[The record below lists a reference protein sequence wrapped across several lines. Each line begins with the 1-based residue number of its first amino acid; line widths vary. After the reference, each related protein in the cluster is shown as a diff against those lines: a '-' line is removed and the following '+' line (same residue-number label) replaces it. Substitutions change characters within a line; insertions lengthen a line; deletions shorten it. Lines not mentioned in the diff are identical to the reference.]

1 MFQWL
6 KEYDGSTAQTKYF
19 MLNGLVYGLALIIT
33 SVYCYGRLDFARS
46 YPTPAYTEA
55 AQKKEALKQP
65 QTTPQSEAKK

>member
-33 SVYCYGRLDFARS
+33 TVYCYGRLDFARS
-46 YPTPAYTEA
+46 YPTPVFAEA
-55 AQKKEALKQP
+55 AQKKEAQKQP